1 MIASLGRGFRV
12 ALEELKKSLRHKKKT
27 LGMIAIPLVF
37 IFLLTAGFGS
47 FFEEGLFIESFSV
60 AVVNED
66 EHPMAFLLMEQ
77 IRGDEDLQELIEI
90 VEAEDGAAAE
100 EMVKEEE
107 VFAGVVIPE
116 DFVGSLERG
125 ESRDL
130 LLYTSPRDPFKSQ
143 VLKGI
148 MESFMYSVSAGQS
161 GVNTVWN
168 YYRDQDLPLEER
180 REKIDP
186 VIQDITFRAL
196 NARDRMMT
204 LEQVEGINT
213 MDPGVYYLHSVV
225 FSLLLFAALFL
236 GKDLLEEKQLGIF
249 SRIPFTGTSMGE
261 YYGGKILGHSLR
273 MTFFGGGFLIL
284 GKYLFF
290 HGPEFSLLIMG
301 GYLSLWILLILSVV
315 GLLALGLKNP
325 DIYFTLGNFT
335 VYALILLGGAL
346 IPYYYLPYGLDQLAR
361 YLPHYHYLQGIQRIT
376 TANYEGLGIEALIL
390 LMGSVFLLSIGI
402 IIINRRA
409 GEPS

>member
-1 MIASLGRGFRV
+1 MFASLGRGFRV
-12 ALEELKKSLRHKKKT
+12 AAEEIKKSLRHKKKT
-27 LGMIAIPLVF
+27 LGMIVIPLVF

-47 FFEEGLFIESFSV
+47 FFEQGLFIESFSV
-60 AVVNED
+60 AVVKED

-77 IRGDEDLQELIEI
+77 IRGDEGLQDLMEI
-90 VEAEDGAAAE
+90 VEAKDGRAAE
-100 EMVKEEE
+100 ELVREGE

-125 ESRDL
+125 ESREL

-143 VLKGI
+143 VLKGV

-161 GVNTVWN
+161 GVNTVWD
-168 YYRDQDLPLEER
+168 YYREQGLSLEER

-196 NARDRMMT
+196 NARDRMMIY
-204 LEQVEGINT
+204 EPVEGINT

-236 GKDLLEEKQLGIF
+236 GKHLMEENHLGILR
-249 SRIPFTGTSMGE
+249 RIPFTGTAMGE

-273 MTFFGGGFLIL
+273 MIFYGGGFLTA
-284 GKYLFF
+284 GQYLFF
-290 HGPEFSLLIMG
+290 GGDFSLLITL
-301 GYLSLWILLILSVV
+301 GYLSLWILLVLSLSGLSALILN
-315 GLLALGLKNP
+315 NP
-325 DIYFTLGNFT
+325 DLYFTLGNFT
-335 VYALILLGGAL
+335 VFALILLGGGL

-361 YLPHYHYLQGIQRIT
+361 FLPHYHYLQGIQQIT
-376 TANYEGLGIEALIL
+376 LKQYEGLGLEALGIFAGSL
-390 LMGSVFLLSIGI
+390 LLLGLGI
-402 IIINRRA
+402 RIVNRRA
-409 GEPS
+409 GDQT

>member
-1 MIASLGRGFRV
+1 MFASFGRGFQV
-12 ALEELKKSLRHKKKT
+12 AVEEMKKSLRHKKKT
-27 LGMIAIPLVF
+27 LGMIVIPLVF
-37 IFLLTAGFGS
+37 IFLLTTGLGD

-66 EHPMAFLLMEQ
+66 EHPMAYLLMEQ
-77 IRGDEDLQELIEI
+77 IRGDEGLRELIEI
-90 VEAEDGAAAE
+90 VEAKDGAEAE
-100 EMVKEEE
+100 EMVKQGE
-107 VFAGVVIPE
+107 VFAGVVIPK

-125 ESRDL
+125 ESREL

-161 GVNTVWN
+161 GVNTVWD
-168 YYRDQDLPLEER
+168 YYREQDLSLEER

-204 LEQVEGINT
+204 HEQVEGINT

-236 GKDLLEEKQLGIF
+236 GKDLMEENNLGILR
-249 SRIPFTGTSMGE
+249 RIPFTGTVLGE
-261 YYGGKILGHSLR
+261 YYGGKILGHSFR
-273 MTFFGGGFLIL
+273 MMILGAGLLSAGYYVFFGGR
-284 GKYLFF
+284 
-290 HGPEFSLLIMG
+290 EASLLMAVA
-301 GYLSLWILLILSVV
+301 YLSLWILLILSVV
-315 GLLALGLKNP
+315 GLLALVLKNP
-325 DIYFTLGNFT
+325 DLYFTLGNFM
-335 VYALILLGGAL
+335 VFALILLGGGL

-361 YLPHYHYLQGIQRIT
+361 WLPHYHYLQGVQQMNLM
-376 TANYEGLGIEALIL
+376 NYEGLGSQALMISGGSLLLLIL
-390 LMGSVFLLSIGI
+390 GI
-402 IIINRRA
+402 MIINRRA
-409 GEPS
+409 GDQT